1 VPPNQTSVFGFAFS
15 AMICA
20 SASPEPLSDMLT
32 LMPVVLANTVWIML
46 HHSACTEQMTLS
58 WPASWAAA
66 GATAAATAAA
76 MVKVRKDM
84 GSSPVVTEL
93 SSRCERWALAPTGRP
108 PRGQTRCDG
117 HGARPCMSGVRFDRP
132 KKLMHHLR
140 RNKVT

>member
-1 VPPNQTSVFGFAFS
+1 MPTVRYFDCCACCCAHACSCGSEALLYSRLRSDSAACRCGSPVPPNQTSVFGFAFS

-58 WPASWAAA
+58 CPASWAAA

-76 MVKVRKDM
+76 TVKVRK
-84 GSSPVVTEL
+84 
-93 SSRCERWALAPTGRP
+93 
-108 PRGQTRCDG
+108 
-117 HGARPCMSGVRFDRP
+117 
-132 KKLMHHLR
+132 
-140 RNKVT
+140 